1 MQRAYVFSKD
11 AKSLEILHQIFEE
24 LAVTSEQSNE
34 LAAAI
39 KKISTEGFDA
49 VLVDCD
55 DLQMATQLFGILR
68 GSTLNH
74 AMTIA
79 VVDGKAGV
87 PTAFRLG
94 AKMVLSKPLSLE
106 QARSTLRSALAVRR
120 RDVQENKTLAAAA
133 SAQTA
138 TEHAAPHAAA
148 ATPGQAVKSELET
161 SLVSPPP
168 AEAAPPAM
176 SVTPAVASGQGA
188 AAAPARESKTSAD
201 SPLEAAHP
209 PKPNPEQ
216 PIAGTARTSS
226 ESKSS
231 GEPTK
236 PQIALVSRQ
245 EQKSQPSAPT
255 FAMLGEKQSRS
266 KPGLLPAIV
275 AVLLIA
281 AATVAWMTQPK
292 VRSVVLGEYGQLTHR
307 TTAITPTPPAD
318 QSSPDAQAATQ
329 ATPQTAVPAPAQPAP
344 AAAAA
349 PDPST
354 LAQGFQDN
362 PPAEA
367 IAPAAAADNA
377 EPIVVPEDL
386 ADAHVTHRVAPWY
399 PTKARH
405 AHVKGNV
412 IVVASVG
419 ADGTVQS
426 AAATKGNPMLR
437 LAAEEAVKQWQYQP
451 YYQNGQPVPFQ
462 TQVTVS
468 FPSKAAANRN

>member
-1 MQRAYVFSKD
+1 MQRAYVFSND

-138 TEHAAPHAAA
+138 TEHTAPPAVLAAPVPPA
-148 ATPGQAVKSELET
+148 KSALET
-161 SLVSPPP
+161 TLASPPS
-168 AEAAPPAM
+168 AEAAPPAR
-176 SVTPAVASGQGA
+176 SVAPAVASSQGA

-209 PKPNPEQ
+209 PKSNPEQ
-216 PIAGTARTSS
+216 PIPDKARTSP

-231 GEPTK
+231 GEPAK

-245 EQKSQPSAPT
+245 EQRSQPSAPT

-266 KPGLLPAIV
+266 KRGLLPAIV
-275 AVLLIA
+275 AVLLIVA
-281 AATVAWMTQPK
+281 AAAAWTTQPK
-292 VRSVVLGEYGQLTHR
+292 VRSVVLAEYGQLTHH
-307 TTAITPTPPAD
+307 TTAMAPPPPAD
-318 QSSPDAQAATQ
+318 QSSPDAQGATQ
-329 ATPQTAVPAPAQPAP
+329 ATPQTAVPAPAQSAPP
-344 AAAAA
+344 AAV

-362 PPAEA
+362 PPADA
-367 IAPAAAADNA
+367 IAPAPAADNA
-377 EPIVVPEDL
+377 EPVLVPEDV

-412 IVVASVG
+412 VVVASVG

-451 YYQNGQPVPFQ
+451 YYQNGQSVPFQ

-468 FPSKAAANRN
+468 FPSKAAANR

>member
-1 MQRAYVFSKD
+1 MQRAYVFSND

-138 TEHAAPHAAA
+138 TEHAAPPA
-148 ATPGQAVKSELET
+148 KSALET
-161 SLVSPPP
+161 TLASPPP
-168 AEAAPPAM
+168 AEAAPPAR
-176 SVTPAVASGQGA
+176 SVTPAVASSQGA
-188 AAAPARESKTSAD
+188 AAAPARENKTSAD
-201 SPLEAAHP
+201 SPLAAAHP
-209 PKPNPEQ
+209 PKSNPEQ
-216 PIAGTARTSS
+216 PIPDKARMSP
-226 ESKSS
+226 ESKTS
-231 GEPTK
+231 GEPSK

-245 EQKSQPSAPT
+245 EPKSQPSAPT

-266 KPGLLPAIV
+266 KRGLLPAIV
-275 AVLLIA
+275 AILLIA
-281 AATVAWMTQPK
+281 AAGVAWMTQPK
-292 VRSVVLGEYGQLTHR
+292 VRSVVLAEYGQLTHHP
-307 TTAITPTPPAD
+307 TAIAPAPPAD

-329 ATPQTAVPAPAQPAP
+329 AAPQTAVPDPAQSAP
-344 AAAAA
+344 AAAA

-367 IAPAAAADNA
+367 SAPAPAADNA
-377 EPIVVPEDL
+377 EPVLVPEDL

-412 IVVASVG
+412 IVAASVG

-468 FPSKAAANRN
+468 FPSKAAANR